1 LVPCNGYSNERSC
14 HEYLT
19 NLHPCIHHCFS
30 GNCSARL
37 RYWQKGK
44 RDTNQQNLFAIGLLI
59 VGVAVVLLLMDVIE
73 SGVAA
78 VIGIVGIGLIA
89 TSGISNIKRMR

>member
-1 LVPCNGYSNERSC
+1 MNISQIPYILVSIIV
-14 HEYLT
+14 LAVIV
-19 NLHPCIHHCFS
+19 LLVFVI
-30 GNCSARL
+30 
-37 RYWQKGK
+37 GK
-44 RDTNQQNLFAIGLLI
+44 RGKEIPINKTLFAIGLLI

-89 TSGISNIKRMR
+89 ASGRSNVKRMR

>member
-1 LVPCNGYSNERSC
+1 MNISQIYILASIIVIAVIT
-14 HEYLT
+14 L
-19 NLHPCIHHCFS
+19 LLLIII
-30 GNCSARL
+30 
-37 RYWQKGK
+37 GK
-44 RDTNQQNLFAIGLLI
+44 QGKEIPINKTLFAIGLLI

-78 VIGIVGIGLIA
+78 VTGIVGIGLIA